1 VNFLILALVRYLKGY
16 VLIEVNGFFVEKFL
30 NLCTDE
36 NIIIWDIKKN
46 ENGSLNLKM
55 TLRAFKKIRRASY
68 RTRTNVK
75 ILKRYGIKFFINNSK
90 NRKGLVIG
98 FILSFFMFVFL
109 TSFIWSVDISGNEKI
124 KDEEIMSLLKEAG
137 FKKGMLRFNIDEE
150 KIKNN
155 VLLKTEDLS
164 WIWVE
169 IKGTRAFVEVREK
182 KEKPEIFDKTT
193 PSNIV
198 AKRNGLVTKVIA
210 KSGDKVV
217 CEGDVVS
224 KGDLLI
230 TGVKSDDKGEIKY
243 YNSSGN
249 VFART
254 WHEKCGK
261 IEPKEVVFTKSLKKI
276 SKRTINLFGFDVLLY
291 IDKKIPYKHFE
302 KEEMVKRFPLIPVTY
317 KKATY
322 FELIKTEKSISKEE
336 AVKRKSELLKKE
348 LEKTLDDK
356 IEIIKKDVTYTEEKN
371 GIINVKVIY
380 ECSEDIAQ
388 KIYIN

>member
-1 VNFLILALVRYLKGY
+1 MVLALVRYLKGY
-16 VLIEVNGFFVEKFL
+16 VLLEINGFFVEKFL
-30 NLCTDE
+30 NLCTNE
-36 NIIIWDIKKN
+36 NILIWDVEKN
-46 ENGSLNLKM
+46 GNGSVNLKM
-55 TLRAFKKIRRASY
+55 TIRAFKKIRRASY

-75 ILKRYGIKFFINNSK
+75 ILKKYGIKFFINNSK
-90 NRKGLVIG
+90 NRKGLAIG

-109 TSFIWSVDISGNEKI
+109 TSFIWSVDIKGNEKI
-124 KDEEIMSLLKEAG
+124 KNEEIISLLNDAG
-137 FKKGMLRFNIDEE
+137 FKKGMLRFNIDQE

-182 KEKPEIFDKTT
+182 KQKPEIFDKTT

-210 KSGDKVV
+210 KSGDSVV
-217 CEGDVVS
+217 KEGDVVS

-230 TGVKSDDKGEIKY
+230 TGVKSNDKGEIKY
-243 YNSSGN
+243 YNSSGS

-261 IEPKEVVFTKSLKKI
+261 TEAKEVIFTKSLKKI
-276 SKRTINLFGFDVLLY
+276 SKRAVNLFGFDVLLY
-291 IDKKIPYKHFE
+291 IDKKIPYSHFE
-302 KEEMVKRFPLIPVTY
+302 KEEKVKKLPFIPVTY
-317 KKATY
+317 KKDTY
-322 FELIKTEKSISKEE
+322 FELIKTEKDISKKE
-336 AVKRKSELLKKE
+336 AVKRKSDSLKKE
-348 LEKTLDDK
+348 LEKTLDDGVK
-356 IEIIKKDVTYTEEKN
+356 IIKKDVTYTEDEN

-380 ECSEDIAQ
+380 ECTEDIAQ